1 MTDTTINGLSTALA
15 ATAAAD
21 DLFVLWD
28 TSASATKK
36 HAAAYLARSDGSSG
50 YKLITGS
57 GRELTVTAT
66 GTAALVASGTF
77 TPGLAF
83 GGNGVGMTFSS
94 RTGSYVQVGKIVLVS
109 YDIRLSA
116 KGSSTGAATI
126 TGLPITAGSG
136 LPDAIGHLAWFQMNA
151 NFVSIL
157 LAVSAGA
164 TSGLL
169 VGYTAA
175 GASYASLTDASFAN
189 NSILQGTIVYQSA

>member
-1 MTDTTINGLSTALA
+1 MAAITDLSTASSVN
-15 ATAAAD
+15 AAD
-21 DLFVLWD
+21 YLVLSQSGTD
-28 TSASATKK
+28 KK
-36 HAAAYLARSDGSSG
+36 
-50 YKLITGS
+50 
-57 GRELTVTAT
+57 VTADKFAVLT
-66 GTAALVASGTF
+66 SGTF

-94 RTGSYVQVGKIVLVS
+94 RSGTYVKAGKIVVVS
-109 YDIRLSA
+109 FDIRLSA

-136 LPDAIGHLAWFQMNA
+136 LPDAIGHLAWYQMNA
-151 NFVSIL
+151 NFVNIL

-169 VGYTAA
+169 VGYSAA
-175 GASYASLTDASFAN
+175 AASYASLTEASFAN